1 ARNGSLA
8 WPALRGEWFF
18 THRILRGKVDE
29 NSQGRAFLSIVG
41 QAFRSCGELFE
52 ESLGSELLNRK
63 GQDFSNQ
70 CCACS

>member
-1 ARNGSLA
+1 MGNGRPQKSTYL
-8 WPALRGEWFF
+8 
-18 THRILRGKVDE
+18 IYSK